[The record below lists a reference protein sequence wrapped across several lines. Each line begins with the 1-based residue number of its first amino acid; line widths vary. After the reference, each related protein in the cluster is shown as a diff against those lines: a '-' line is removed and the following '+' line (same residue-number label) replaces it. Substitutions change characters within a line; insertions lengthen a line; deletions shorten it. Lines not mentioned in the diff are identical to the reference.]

1 VFEPVHGRAP
11 DIAGMGIANPMGAIW
26 SAALML
32 DTLGERAASARLM
45 RALEDVARGG
55 PKTADVGGKAST
67 SDVGDAVAESAR
79 G

>member
-1 VFEPVHGRAP
+1 
-11 DIAGMGIANPMGAIW
+11 
-26 SAALML
+26 ML